1 MLIRAFV
8 LLFLLSSNI
17 SYASLFGD
25 NEARE
30 QIDALRKQLNEMEA
44 RFAKMEQTLGS
55 QGLLDLYSKVEIL
68 EQELG
73 KLNGQIEM
81 LTNENA
87 MLQKR
92 QRDFYIDLDNR
103 LRHIEQPGSKQTS
116 SLPAE
121 PPVSASSP
129 PAVAVA
135 VAPPAADDTTGSSVD
150 EAESAPQATVATTE
164 PVADTVVV
172 DDYTAIAINETDAY
186 KEAHDLFKS
195 GEYANAIARFET
207 FLQSFPQSNLAPA
220 AAYWIGNARYAMRDY
235 QLAVE
240 AQKQLIGKYPDSN
253 KVPDAYLNMASSL
266 FEMGDSKTSKTT
278 LENLLSKYPNSD
290 AAKLA
295 KQRLA
300 NFK

>member
-1 MLIRAFV
+1 MTIRVFV
-8 LLFLLSSNI
+8 LLFLLSSNV

-25 NEARE
+25 NEARQ
-30 QIDALRKQLNEMEA
+30 QIDALRKQVSDMEA
-44 RFAKMEQTLGS
+44 RIAKMEQTLGS
-55 QGLLDLYSKVEIL
+55 QGLLDLYSKVETL

-81 LTNENA
+81 LTNENS

-103 LRHIEQPGSKQTS
+103 LRHIEQPGSKQRS

-121 PPVSASSP
+121 NSANVSGHSA
-129 PAVAVA
+129 AAA
-135 VAPPAADDTTGSSVD
+135 VAPQDDAVVAEAGAAP
-150 EAESAPQATVATTE
+150 ESAVSTAEPESDAVAANNVYIAAGSGE
-164 PVADTVVV
+164 ADV
-172 DDYTAIAINETDAY
+172 Y
-186 KEAHDLFKS
+186 KEAYDLFKN
-195 GEYANAIARFET
+195 GEYASSIAHFEA
-207 FLQSFPQSNLAPA
+207 FLQNFPQSNLAPA

-266 FEMGDSKTSKTT
+266 YEMGDSKTSKTT
-278 LENLLSKYPNSD
+278 LENLLAKYPNSD
-290 AAKLA
+290 AAKKA
-295 KQRLA
+295 KQRLV
-300 NFK
+300 NLK

>member
-1 MLIRAFV
+1 MTIRVFV
-8 LLFLLSSNI
+8 LLFLLSSNVG
-17 SYASLFGD
+17 YASLFGD
-25 NEARE
+25 NEARQ
-30 QIDALRKQLNEMEA
+30 QIDALHKQVSDMEA
-44 RFAKMEQTLGS
+44 RIAKMEQTLGS
-55 QGLLDLYSKVEIL
+55 QGLLDLYSKVETL

-81 LTNENA
+81 LTNENS

-103 LRHIEQPGSKQTS
+103 LRHIEQPGSKQSS

-121 PPVSASSP
+121 NSANVSGHSA
-129 PAVAVA
+129 AAA
-135 VAPPAADDTTGSSVD
+135 VAPPDDVAAADP
-150 EAESAPQATVATTE
+150 EAAVPESAVSAAE
-164 PVADTVVV
+164 PGSD
-172 DDYTAIAINETDAY
+172 AIAANNGYVAAGSGEADVY
-186 KEAHDLFKS
+186 KEAYDLFKN
-195 GEYANAIARFET
+195 GEYASSIAHFEA
-207 FLQSFPQSNLAPA
+207 FLQNFPQSNLAPA

-266 FEMGDSKTSKTT
+266 YEMGDSKTSKTT
-278 LENLLSKYPNSD
+278 LENLLAKYPNSD
-290 AAKLA
+290 AAKKA

-300 NFK
+300 NLK

>member
-1 MLIRAFV
+1 MTIRVFV
-8 LLFLLSSNI
+8 LLFLLSSNVG
-17 SYASLFGD
+17 YASLFGD
-25 NEARE
+25 NEARQ
-30 QIDALRKQLNEMEA
+30 QIDALRKQVSDMEA
-44 RFAKMEQTLGS
+44 RIAKMEQTLGS
-55 QGLLDLYSKVEIL
+55 QGLLDLYSKVETL

-81 LTNENA
+81 LTNENS

-103 LRHIEQPGSKQTS
+103 LRHIEQPGSKKSS

-121 PPVSASSP
+121 NSANISG
-129 PAVAVA
+129 PAAAAA
-135 VAPPAADDTTGSSVD
+135 VAPPDDVAAADPEAVPESVVSAAEPGSDAVAVNNGYVAAGSS
-150 EAESAPQATVATTE
+150 EADV
-164 PVADTVVV
+164 
-172 DDYTAIAINETDAY
+172 Y
-186 KEAHDLFKS
+186 KEAYNLFKN
-195 GEYANAIARFET
+195 GEYASSIAHFEA
-207 FLQSFPQSNLAPA
+207 FLQNFPQSNLAPA

-266 FEMGDSKTSKTT
+266 YEMGDRKTSKTT
-278 LENLLSKYPNSD
+278 LENLLAKYPNSD
-290 AAKLA
+290 AAKKA

-300 NFK
+300 NLK

>member
-1 MLIRAFV
+1 MWIRAFV
-8 LLFLLSSNI
+8 LVFLLSGNV

-30 QIDALRKQLNEMEA
+30 QINALRKQLSEMEA
-44 RFAKMEQTLGS
+44 RFAKMEQMLGS
-55 QGLLDLYSKVEIL
+55 QGLLDLYSKVETL

-73 KLNGQIEM
+73 KLNGQIEV

-121 PPVSASSP
+121 SP
-129 PAVAVA
+129 ANLSGPTAATVAVA
-135 VAPPAADDTTGSSVD
+135 SPAVDDTTGSIAD
-150 EAESAPQATVATTE
+150 EAAPAPQTVVAAAA
-164 PVADTVVV
+164 PAADTM
-172 DDYTAIAINETDAY
+172 TADEHTPAAVNETDAY
-186 KEAHDLFKS
+186 REAHDLFKN
-195 GEYANAIARFET
+195 GEYANAIARFEA
-207 FLQSFPQSNLAPA
+207 FLQRFPQSTLAPA

-266 FEMGDSKTSKTT
+266 YEMGDSKTSKTT
-278 LENLLSKYPNSD
+278 LENLLTKYPNSD

>member
-1 MLIRAFV
+1 MTIRVFV
-8 LLFLLSSNI
+8 LLFLLSSNV

-25 NEARE
+25 NEARQ
-30 QIDALRKQLNEMEA
+30 QIDELRKQVSDMEA
-44 RFAKMEQTLGS
+44 RIAKMEQTLGS
-55 QGLLDLYSKVEIL
+55 QGLLDLYSKVETL

-81 LTNENA
+81 LTNENS

-103 LRHIEQPGSKQTS
+103 LRHIEQPGSKQRS

-121 PPVSASSP
+121 NSANVSGHSA
-129 PAVAVA
+129 AAA
-135 VAPPAADDTTGSSVD
+135 VAPQDDAVAAEAGAAPESAISAAEPESESDAVAANNGYIA
-150 EAESAPQATVATTE
+150 AESGE
-164 PVADTVVV
+164 ADV
-172 DDYTAIAINETDAY
+172 Y
-186 KEAHDLFKS
+186 KEAYDLFKN
-195 GEYANAIARFET
+195 GEYASSIAHFEA
-207 FLQSFPQSNLAPA
+207 FLQNFPQSNLAPA

-266 FEMGDSKTSKTT
+266 YEMGDSKTSKTT
-278 LENLLSKYPNSD
+278 LENLLAKYPNSD
-290 AAKLA
+290 AAKKA
-295 KQRLA
+295 KQRLV
-300 NFK
+300 NLK